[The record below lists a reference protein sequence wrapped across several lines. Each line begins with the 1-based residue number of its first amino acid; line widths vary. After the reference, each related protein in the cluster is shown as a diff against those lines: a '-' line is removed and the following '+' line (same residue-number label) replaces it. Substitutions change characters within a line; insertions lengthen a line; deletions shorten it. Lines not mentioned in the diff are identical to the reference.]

1 VKAKLFVVI
10 LGFIPALVLAQNAPI
25 MLGTWKGVSNAAVA
39 SSGTF
44 HPTEAGKENAV
55 RFRNVHYVLVVDKEE
70 GRNFVGSIGAT
81 NAKDPTDVNHK
92 EVIIGSYAKD
102 MKSGLWVSETGTVTF
117 KLVDAKNLEICYSQ
131 VSTKPRVAS
140 CFEMVKQ

>member
-1 VKAKLFVVI
+1 MKAKLFVVI

-70 GRNFVGSIGAT
+70 GRNFVGRC
-81 NAKDPTDVNHK
+81 
-92 EVIIGSYAKD
+92 IIAN
-102 MKSGLWVSETGTVTF
+102 LTGRT
-117 KLVDAKNLEICYSQ
+117 E
-131 VSTKPRVAS
+131 RAS
-140 CFEMVKQ
+140 L

>member
-1 VKAKLFVVI
+1 MKSKIFVVI
-10 LGFIPALVLAQNAPI
+10 LGLIPALALAQNAPN
-25 MLGTWKGVSNAAVA
+25 MVGTWKGIGNAAVA

-55 RFRNVHYVLVVDKEE
+55 RIRHVEFVLTIDKAE
-70 GRNFVGSIGAT
+70 GRNFVGSMGAT
-81 NAKDPTDVNHK
+81 NDKDPTNVKHK
-92 EVIIGSYAKD
+92 ELILGAFAKD
-102 MKSGLWVSETGTVTF
+102 MKSGVMVNETGSFTF
-117 KLVDAKNLEICYSQ
+117 KLADDKNLEICYSQ